1 MSKTIVLDDEALTR
15 LDERRR
21 PDEDYSAVIR
31 RCLPRQRTF
40 EEILDTLRSG
50 PSLETLDA
58 ADESLKRRRR
68 RPRKPRA

>member
-1 MSKTIVLDDEALTR
+1 MSKRIVIDEEALTR

-31 RCLPRQRTF
+31 RCLPRQRSF
-40 EEILDTLRSG
+40 EEILEALRSG

-68 RPRKPRA
+68 RPR